1 MSFTKDLIVNFEAR
15 KAVFFADFTQDGKS
29 IEMPPPV
36 NRKLLE
42 KAVDSFL
49 TLIRNEETKQK
60 EVGH

>member
-49 TLIRNEETKQK
+49 TLMRNE
-60 EVGH
+60 